1 MSFSNDVRNE
11 LAREMGEKD
20 CCQKAELSALFM
32 SSGKLSLREGKYNL
46 SITLDNAATARKAF
60 KIFKNVYGLQSTVN
74 VATRRF
80 FRKNRYYMVSAE
92 MSPDEFRVLEDI
104 INVNKQGGISKRI
117 NWALLGKSCCKRAYL
132 RGLFLSRGFI
142 NRPEG
147 SYHLEIICNDS
158 KMAGDIKKLM
168 GLYDL
173 PAGLVERKTNLV
185 IYLKEGEKIVD
196 FLRLVGANKALLD
209 FENVRILKSVRNNVN
224 RQVNCETANLAKT
237 VDASLRQVELIK
249 QYVASNGWDRFPSNM
264 RELAIL
270 RVEYPDYS
278 LKELGAML
286 EPPLS
291 KSGTAYRMRKLES
304 MIEQAAGEQQ

>member
-20 CCQKAELSALFM
+20 CCQKAELSALFL
-32 SSGKLSLREGKYNL
+32 SSGKLSRESSKYLL
-46 SITLDNAATARKAF
+46 SLTLDNAATARKAF
-60 KIFKNVYGLQSTVN
+60 KMIKNVHGLQSTVN
-74 VATRRF
+74 VANRRF
-80 FRKNRYYMVSAE
+80 FQKKRFYMVNTELGKNDSRLRSE
-92 MSPDEFRVLEDI
+92 ISLYL
-104 INVNKQGGISKRI
+104 NQGPSRRI
-117 NWALLGKSCCKRAYL
+117 NWAQLGKSCCKRAYL

-158 KMAGDIKKLM
+158 KMAADIRKLM
-168 GLYDL
+168 ELFDL
-173 PAGLVERKTNLV
+173 PAGIVERKSNLV

-237 VDASLRQVELIK
+237 IDASLRQVELI
-249 QYVASNGWDRFPSNM
+249 QNYVEKNGWEGIPINL
-264 RELAIL
+264 RELAWL
-270 RVEYPDYS
+270 RIEHPEYS
-278 LKELGAML
+278 LKELGATL
-286 EPPLS
+286 DPPLS
-291 KSGTAYRMRKLES
+291 KSGTAYRMRKLENL
-304 MIEQAAGEQQ
+304 IEVIGD

>member
-20 CCQKAELSALFM
+20 CCQKAELAALCI
-32 SSGKLSLREGKYNL
+32 SSGKLGLREGKYIL
-46 SITLDNAATARKAF
+46 RITLDNAATARKAF
-60 KIFKNVYGLQSTVN
+60 KMFKNVYGLQATVKI
-74 VATRRF
+74 ATRRF
-80 FRKNRYYMVSAE
+80 FRKNRYYMVCVEISVHDFQI
-92 MSPDEFRVLEDI
+92 MEDI
-104 INVNKQGGISKRI
+104 ISVNLQGGISKRI

-147 SYHLEIICNDS
+147 SYHLEIVCNDS
-158 KMAGDIKKLM
+158 KMAEDIKRLM
-168 GLYDL
+168 VSYDL
-173 PAGLVERKTNLV
+173 AAGLVERKNHLV

-224 RQVNCETANLAKT
+224 RQVNCETANLGKT

-249 QYVASNGWDRFPSNM
+249 GYVAINGWDQFPANM
-264 RELAIL
+264 RKLALL
-270 RVEYPDYS
+270 RVDYPDYS
-278 LKELGAML
+278 LRELGLML

-304 MIEQAAGEQQ
+304 MIENAAEEQ

>member
-1 MSFSNDVRNE
+1 MSFSHDVRNE
-11 LAREMGEKD
+11 LAREMGEKE
-20 CCQKAELSALFM
+20 CCQKAELSALFI
-32 SSGKLSLREGKYNL
+32 SSGKLSFKEGKYIV
-46 SITLDNAATARKAF
+46 SITLDKAATARKAF
-60 KIFKNVYGLQSTVN
+60 KMLKNVWGLQSTVS
-74 VATRRF
+74 VATRKF

-92 MSPDEFRVLEDI
+92 ITPNDFSTLEHS
-104 INVNKQGGISKRI
+104 INLNKQGGINRRI
-117 NWALLGKSCCKRAYL
+117 NWTLVGKSCCKRAYL

-147 SYHLEIICNDS
+147 SYHLEIICNNS

-173 PAGLVERKTNLV
+173 PAGIVERKNNLI

-209 FENVRILKSVRNNVN
+209 FENARILKSVRNNVN

-249 QYVASNGWDRFPSNM
+249 QYVQINSWERFPANL
-264 RELAIL
+264 RELAML

-286 EPPLS
+286 DPPLT

-304 MIEQAAGEQQ
+304 MLEQAGGEQ